1 MKPILKKIG
10 DVLFKSYLILVLA
23 WVFFAFSFQ
32 VFFVYLELSGQEELA
47 KHYSDEIT
55 IRIDGNFKNN
65 PKNIWYEG
73 DK

>member
-1 MKPILKKIG
+1 LG
-10 DVLFKSYLILVLA
+10 
-23 WVFFAFSFQ
+23 AFCIFISSIFC
-32 VFFVYLELSGQEELA
+32 LELSGQEELA